1 MDVDSWDMEQWKEQF
16 CENEV
21 LVMTAEIFRI
31 IMDHVFIPIS
41 SIQLLIIDEC
51 HRAKGDHP
59 YRQALKCF
67 VDKAKDETPLIFG
80 LSASLLNGKCKPYQL
95 EENLRDLEKT
105 LQSTILTA
113 SDVIDLQKYGTDPNE
128 AIVLYP
134 KYESPA
140 SDLVKETQKHL
151 NSIKLKLKEEEVVKG
166 KKSSCKY
173 SDDALFFDKP
183 QKCLNS
189 LMTILESLGPWCA
202 HKAAE
207 MFSKELETLLQKSQ
221 KHLQMLKETYEF
233 VAYFKSI
240 CQALSSDTGAFS
252 FNTPMKLRRLVAI
265 FCAAKK
271 KLVSQEQLRLKEAA
285 TITEIDFDDDPE
297 TYVQERMN
305 VEKNDSVALCSIIF
319 VQQRITAYVIREWL
333 LEVKRTVPEL
343 EFLVPEFIVG
353 HGNIG
358 LSQTAMSEKMQRK
371 KLKDF
376 RDKNSNV
383 LVATQVLE
391 EGMDIRQCN
400 LVIRFDLPGDF
411 RSYVQSKGR
420 ARAVDSLYVMLV
432 EDGEMYEKFM
442 VDLVNFK
449 TIETVCLLYILLF
462 LELCSFVW
470 KFVLLLIYLGYNKF
484 QLHFMR
490 YKLSF

>member
-1 MDVDSWDMEQWKEQF
+1 MDVDSWDMKEWIEEF
-16 CENEV
+16 CKNEV

-95 EENLRDLEKT
+95 EQNLRDLEKT

-128 AIVLYP
+128 AIVLFP

-140 SDLVKETQKHL
+140 SELVKETQKL
-151 NSIKLKLKEEEVVKG
+151 INSIKMKQKEEEEGKG
-166 KKSSCKY
+166 IKKNAPRY
-173 SDDALFFDKP
+173 VSDTLFFDKP

-207 MFSKELETLLQKSQ
+207 MFSKELESLLQKSLAQ
-221 KHLQMLKETYEF
+221 KHLGMLKETSEF
-233 VAYFKSI
+233 VVYFKSI
-240 CQALSSDTGAFS
+240 CQALSSDTGALS
-252 FNTPMKLRRLVAI
+252 FNTPKKLCQLLAI

-271 KLVSQEQLRLKEAA
+271 KLVLQEQLRLNEAP
-285 TITEIDFDDDPE
+285 TITEIDFDEDPE
-297 TYVQERMN
+297 KYIHERMN
-305 VEKNDSVALCSIIF
+305 MEKNDSVPLCSIIF

-333 LEVKRTVPEL
+333 LEVKKTVPEL

-353 HGNIG
+353 HGNMG
-358 LSQTAMSEKMQRK
+358 LSETAMSEKMQRK

-383 LVATQVLE
+383 LIATQVLE

-420 ARAVDSLYVMLV
+420 ARAGDSLYVMLV
-432 EDGEMYEKFM
+432 EDGETYSKFM
-442 VDLVNFK
+442 VDLINFK
-449 TIETVCLLYILLF
+449 TIEAVCLYFIIF
-462 LELCSFVW
+462 RS
-470 KFVLLLIYLGYNKF
+470 
-484 QLHFMR
+484 M
-490 YKLSF
+490 